1 MNDDNKKVNANTEN
15 TDETEMSLDE
25 LDAVAG
31 GYAPTFCFTSGDGLC
46 LPSGYTDSSGD
57 KVICLGGGKCPNA
70 GVDHVDPKCIGFG
83 L

>member
-31 GYAPTFCFTSGDGLC
+31 GSMLKPC
-46 LPSGYTDSSGD
+46 LLGGNNCYSSGYTNSDGERG
-57 KVICLGGGKCPNA
+57 ICFGGGKCPNS
-70 GVDHVDPKCIGFG
+70 GVNNTSPGKCLGIGI
-83 L
+83 